1 MNVVVPPTA
10 GVGSR
15 DRTLVSTAARNH
27 QHHIYTCMHVSA
39 ASSVPKTIRV
49 PVASLTSNQ
58 QHDCMRLAKH
68 RPRSLL
74 PHTKAHPE
82 VGLAAPHNLPQHPF
96 SWNKDQHSISKQ
108 TTLWLSQYTTDNRV
122 LVVESA
128 LWSFCMCCTALYC
141 ACIINTL
148 LRLVSPTCP

>member
-1 MNVVVPPTA
+1 MSVVVPPTA

-108 TTLWLSQYTTDNRV
+108 TTASTPLITEFWWWKVPCGLFACAVQHYTAHA
-122 LVVESA
+122 S
-128 LWSFCMCCTALYC
+128 
-141 ACIINTL
+141 
-148 LRLVSPTCP
+148 

>member
-1 MNVVVPPTA
+1 VAVDLLT
-10 GVGSR
+10 GVIMLRVMYECGGAPNGRSGQQGSH
-15 DRTLVSTAARNH
+15 VGQYSSQKPSTAH
-27 QHHIYTCMHVSA
+27 LHVHVSA

-108 TTLWLSQYTTDNRV
+108 TTASTPLITEFWWWIVPCGLFACAVQHYTAHA
-122 LVVESA
+122 S
-128 LWSFCMCCTALYC
+128 
-141 ACIINTL
+141 
-148 LRLVSPTCP
+148 